1 MFIYLAFRVGGAT
14 MLLGFTA
21 ALFVHGGWQA
31 AAAAL
36 AMLGG
41 ILFVASLA
49 VVLAIGERAT
59 AAEQRTSVRTASGA
73 PAESVAR
80 SAPAPAAPGLQGRVR
95 SKATPG
101 AGVVSSPAHLPA
113 RA

>member
-1 MFIYLAFRVGGAT
+1 MIIYLAFRVCGAT

-21 ALFVHGGWQA
+21 ALFLHGGWQA
-31 AAAAL
+31 VAAAL

-49 VVLAIGERAT
+49 LLLAIGEGGTSAT
-59 AAEQRTSVRTASGA
+59 RRTRVRTASRV
-73 PAESVAR
+73 PAVR
-80 SAPAPAAPGLQGRVR
+80 SAPAPVAPGVEGRVR
-95 SKATPG
+95 SKATPRVG
-101 AGVVSSPAHLPA
+101 ADSSPAHLPA